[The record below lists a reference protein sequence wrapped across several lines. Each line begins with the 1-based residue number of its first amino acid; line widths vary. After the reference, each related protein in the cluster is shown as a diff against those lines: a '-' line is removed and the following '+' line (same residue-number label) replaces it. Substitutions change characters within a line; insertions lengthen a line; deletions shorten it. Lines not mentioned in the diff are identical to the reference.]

1 MPKGRIRHDP
11 SIVLDKRKLEASS
24 MQHSRL
30 SLVDSIFEMIVDQI
44 QSRHLTPGGRVHSV
58 RQLADS
64 CEVSRDT
71 VVRAYDKLVAHG
83 YLESRAGSGFYVTQT
98 RRSQTVQDA
107 AATAPL
113 LPAWRRLRLIQ
124 PVGER
129 ISTTGLGLLPD
140 EWMDTD
146 GIGSALRSVARANSR
161 SLTGYADPLGYL
173 PLRQQLQEK
182 LKGVQIQAPLQQIMT
197 TQGATDAVHLVVMS
211 YLSTPGEFVLV
222 EGPGPFMQVDRLMA
236 TGLQPVPVPREADGP
251 DVAAMRD
258 LCATYRPRF
267 FFCSSVLH
275 NPTSTQIAPHKA
287 YQILRLAEEFNLIII
302 EDDTYSDLM
311 PATANMTVTRLA
323 SLDQLQRVIYIGS
336 FSKTIASGFR
346 VGFVCANP
354 DIMERLLVYKTVSQ
368 ISNSP
373 VIEKNIYQILSQG
386 SYRHHCTQLRNRLD
400 ELRQPVINQLETIGC
415 SVEHTPDA
423 GMYVWAR
430 LPGGADA
437 EIIAETMYQQGH
449 LMAPGMLFAGIDANH
464 DKMRFNIGRTL
475 DSPALPALARL
486 LKA

>member
-1 MPKGRIRHDP
+1 MPQGRPRHHP
-11 SIVLDKRKLEASS
+11 SIMLDKKKLEAVNT
-24 MQHSRL
+24 QHNRL
-30 SLVDSIFEMIVDQI
+30 SLVDGIFEMIVGQI
-44 QSRHLTPGGRVHSV
+44 KGGHLTPGQRVHSV

-71 VVRAYDKLVAHG
+71 VARAYDKLVAHG
-83 YLESRAGSGFYVTQT
+83 HLESRAGSGFYVKQT
-98 RRSQTVQDA
+98 RRLQAVQDPA
-107 AATAPL
+107 AIAPL

-129 ISTTGLGLLPD
+129 ISTTGLGLLPG
-140 EWMDTD
+140 EWMDED
-146 GIGSALRSVARANSR
+146 GVGSALRSVARANSR
-161 SLTGYADPLGYL
+161 SLAGYADPLGYL

-197 TQGATDAVHLVVMS
+197 TQGASDAVHLVVMS
-211 YLSTPGEFVLV
+211 YLSMPGEFVLV

-251 DVAAMRD
+251 DLAALRA
-258 LCATYRPRF
+258 LCETYRPRF

-275 NPTSTQIAPHKA
+275 SPTSTQLAPHKA
-287 YQILRLAEEFNLIII
+287 YQILRLAEEFNLTII

-336 FSKTIASGFR
+336 FSKTIASGLR
-346 VGFVCANP
+346 AGFVCANP

-373 VIEKNIYQILSQG
+373 IIEKTIYQVLSQG
-386 SYRHHCTQLRNRLD
+386 SYRHHCAQLRNRLD
-400 ELRQPVINQLETIGC
+400 ELRQPVINQLEAIGC
-415 SVEHTPDA
+415 FVEHMPDA

-437 EIIAETMYQQGH
+437 ETIAETMYQQGH
-449 LMAPGMLFAGIDANH
+449 LMAPGMLFSAMDANR